1 MLPLC
6 YLQSTSKLRI
16 TRGLEGD
23 ILPARYRIYMEH
35 FAMNIVLIC
44 QSERAPKS
52 LSEPYRSYWA
62 DATVTYRIGQNP
74 IPVADLARHLGDGD
88 TLVFESMRVMMGF
101 GTRGRANWWRAW
113 ELLSPMVSK
122 GVRIVWLREQLMLDG
137 QQADVIAILNA
148 GAGADAQYRA
158 EVAKARQVI
167 RNPKHSESG
176 RVRGW
181 VKPQAALLRRIEK
194 RVVEVG
200 VKQACSEEGISRST
214 YYEWKKKGLLV
225 SGR

>member
-1 MLPLC
+1 
-6 YLQSTSKLRI
+6 
-16 TRGLEGD
+16 
-23 ILPARYRIYMEH
+23 
-35 FAMNIVLIC
+35 MNIVLIC

-52 LSEPYRSYWA
+52 LPEQYRAFWSG
-62 DATVTYRIGQNP
+62 ATDTYRIGQDP
-74 IPVADLARHLGDGD
+74 VPVADLARHLGRGD
-88 TLVFESMRVMMGF
+88 SLVFESMRVMMSF

-113 ELLSPMVSK
+113 DQLSPMVSK

-137 QQADVIAILNA
+137 QQADVISILDA
-148 GAGADAQYRA
+148 GSGADAQYRA

-167 RNPKHSESG
+167 RNPKHDESG

-214 YYEWKKKGLLV
+214 YYEWRKKGLLV
-225 SGR
+225 SSR